1 LTEANKAERF
11 IFCKNNQYNTFENYL
26 FIDESTVRLLEVP
39 LYHIRKK
46 GKRPET
52 VPHTS
57 KVKIKINGRGGIS
70 FHGATQLSV
79 TKFY

>member
-26 FIDESTVRLLEVP
+26 FIDESTVRMLEVP

-52 VPHTS
+52 VPHTGKA
-57 KVKIKINGRGGIS
+57 KVKINVWGGIS
-70 FHGATQLSV
+70 FHGATQFSE
-79 TKFY
+79 T

>member
-1 LTEANKAERF
+1 M
-11 IFCKNNQYNTFENYL
+11 
-26 FIDESTVRLLEVP
+26 EVP

-46 GKRPET
+46 GIRPET
-52 VPHTS
+52 VPHTG
-57 KVKIKINGRGGIS
+57 KAKIKINVWGGIS